1 MFKTLLPFFEN
12 PNVNYPFEK
21 EILAPRTRGV
31 IALDSEACTSCML
44 CARSCPDWCI
54 YIEGHKELQPPSKPG
69 GRQRSRAVLDRFDI
83 DYALCMY
90 CGICVEVCP
99 FDALFWS
106 PEYEYSEF
114 SMGDMLHDKDIHAAI
129 FLVFTLATTAVLFIL
144 LSAEFVALVLI
155 LVYIGAVIV
164 LFLFGV
170 MITRAPLGP
179 NAELD
184 NDQNKLM
191 AAVISLSIFGIF
203 TYILL
208 QTFDSTVVISE
219 GTSTK
224 LLGEILLS
232 RFVFPF
238 ELVSFVL
245 LGALIGGIT
254 LARKDNAL
262 MDEDQI

>member
-1 MFKTLLPFFEN
+1 MEAIDIFSYFLLLLLLLSGVKVVTTS
-12 PNVNYPFEK
+12 NV
-21 EILAPRTRGV
+21 
-31 IALDSEACTSCML
+31 
-44 CARSCPDWCI
+44 
-54 YIEGHKELQPPSKPG
+54 
-69 GRQRSRAVLDRFDI
+69 
-83 DYALCMY
+83 
-90 CGICVEVCP
+90 
-99 FDALFWS
+99 
-106 PEYEYSEF
+106 
-114 SMGDMLHDKDIHAAI
+114 IHAAI

-184 NDQNKLM
+184 NDQNKLL

-224 LLGEILLS
+224 LLGEILLHS
-232 RFVFPF
+232 MLCFQMFF
-238 ELVSFVL
+238 
-245 LGALIGGIT
+245 
-254 LARKDNAL
+254 
-262 MDEDQI
+262 

>member
-1 MFKTLLPFFEN
+1 MEAIDIFSYFLLLLLLLSGVKVVTTS
-12 PNVNYPFEK
+12 NV
-21 EILAPRTRGV
+21 
-31 IALDSEACTSCML
+31 
-44 CARSCPDWCI
+44 
-54 YIEGHKELQPPSKPG
+54 
-69 GRQRSRAVLDRFDI
+69 
-83 DYALCMY
+83 
-90 CGICVEVCP
+90 
-99 FDALFWS
+99 
-106 PEYEYSEF
+106 
-114 SMGDMLHDKDIHAAI
+114 IHAAI

-219 GTSTK
+219 GTS
-224 LLGEILLS
+224 LS
-232 RFVFPF
+232 
-238 ELVSFVL
+238 
-245 LGALIGGIT
+245 LIHI
-254 LARKDNAL
+254 
-262 MDEDQI
+262 

>member
-1 MFKTLLPFFEN
+1 MEAIDILSYFLLLLLLLSGVKVVTTS
-12 PNVNYPFEK
+12 NV
-21 EILAPRTRGV
+21 
-31 IALDSEACTSCML
+31 
-44 CARSCPDWCI
+44 
-54 YIEGHKELQPPSKPG
+54 
-69 GRQRSRAVLDRFDI
+69 
-83 DYALCMY
+83 
-90 CGICVEVCP
+90 
-99 FDALFWS
+99 
-106 PEYEYSEF
+106 
-114 SMGDMLHDKDIHAAI
+114 IHAAI

-238 ELVSFVL
+238 ELV
-245 LGALIGGIT
+245 
-254 LARKDNAL
+254 
-262 MDEDQI
+262 

>member
-1 MFKTLLPFFEN
+1 MEAIDIFSYFLLLLLLLSGVKVVTTS
-12 PNVNYPFEK
+12 NV
-21 EILAPRTRGV
+21 
-31 IALDSEACTSCML
+31 
-44 CARSCPDWCI
+44 
-54 YIEGHKELQPPSKPG
+54 
-69 GRQRSRAVLDRFDI
+69 
-83 DYALCMY
+83 
-90 CGICVEVCP
+90 
-99 FDALFWS
+99 
-106 PEYEYSEF
+106 
-114 SMGDMLHDKDIHAAI
+114 IHAAI

-184 NDQNKLM
+184 NDQNKLL

-238 ELVSFVL
+238 ELVACVL

>member
-1 MFKTLLPFFEN
+1 MYKRQVVETPVAEEVVETPVAEEVVETIVEPKKITTVTQPEEEKSFKPKVPGFLIGMKIVVVNMFKTLLPFFEN

-31 IALDSEACTSCML
+31 IALDEEACTSCML

-114 SMGDMLHDKDIHAAI
+114 AMGDMLHDK
-129 FLVFTLATTAVLFIL
+129 
-144 LSAEFVALVLI
+144 E
-155 LVYIGAVIV
+155 
-164 LFLFGV
+164 
-170 MITRAPLGP
+170 R
-179 NAELD
+179 LD
-184 NDQNKLM
+184 EWLKTVPQSP
-191 AAVISLSIFGIF
+191 SLES
-203 TYILL
+203 
-208 QTFDSTVVISE
+208 
-219 GTSTK
+219 
-224 LLGEILLS
+224 
-232 RFVFPF
+232 
-238 ELVSFVL
+238 
-245 LGALIGGIT
+245 
-254 LARKDNAL
+254 
-262 MDEDQI
+262 

>member
-1 MFKTLLPFFEN
+1 MEAIDIFSYFLLLLLLLSGVKVVTTS
-12 PNVNYPFEK
+12 NV
-21 EILAPRTRGV
+21 
-31 IALDSEACTSCML
+31 
-44 CARSCPDWCI
+44 
-54 YIEGHKELQPPSKPG
+54 
-69 GRQRSRAVLDRFDI
+69 
-83 DYALCMY
+83 
-90 CGICVEVCP
+90 
-99 FDALFWS
+99 
-106 PEYEYSEF
+106 
-114 SMGDMLHDKDIHAAI
+114 IHAAI

-203 TYILL
+203 AYILL
-208 QTFDSTVVISE
+208 QTFDSTVVINE

-224 LLGEILLS
+224 S
-232 RFVFPF
+232 
-238 ELVSFVL
+238 VSYTHL
-245 LGALIGGIT
+245 T
-254 LARKDNAL
+254 LPTTPYV
-262 MDEDQI
+262 

>member
-1 MFKTLLPFFEN
+1 MEAIDIFSYFLLLLLLLSGVKVVTTS
-12 PNVNYPFEK
+12 NV
-21 EILAPRTRGV
+21 
-31 IALDSEACTSCML
+31 
-44 CARSCPDWCI
+44 
-54 YIEGHKELQPPSKPG
+54 
-69 GRQRSRAVLDRFDI
+69 
-83 DYALCMY
+83 
-90 CGICVEVCP
+90 
-99 FDALFWS
+99 
-106 PEYEYSEF
+106 
-114 SMGDMLHDKDIHAAI
+114 IHAAI

-184 NDQNKLM
+184 NDQNKLL

-245 LGALIGGIT
+245 LGALIGAIT

>member
-1 MFKTLLPFFEN
+1 MEAIDIFSYFLLLLLLLSGIKVVTTS
-12 PNVNYPFEK
+12 NV
-21 EILAPRTRGV
+21 
-31 IALDSEACTSCML
+31 
-44 CARSCPDWCI
+44 
-54 YIEGHKELQPPSKPG
+54 
-69 GRQRSRAVLDRFDI
+69 
-83 DYALCMY
+83 
-90 CGICVEVCP
+90 
-99 FDALFWS
+99 
-106 PEYEYSEF
+106 
-114 SMGDMLHDKDIHAAI
+114 IHAAI

-144 LSAEFVALVLI
+144 LSAEFVALVLV

-184 NDQNKLM
+184 NDQNKLF
-191 AAVISLSIFGIF
+191 ATLISLSIFGIF

-208 QTFDSTVVISE
+208 ETFDSTVVITE

-224 LLGEILLS
+224 LLGELLLT

-238 ELVSFVL
+238 ELVSFDL

-262 MDEDQI
+262 MDHDQI

>member
-1 MFKTLLPFFEN
+1 ME
-12 PNVNYPFEK
+12 
-21 EILAPRTRGV
+21 
-31 IALDSEACTSCML
+31 ALDIFSYFLLLLLLLSGVKVVTTSN
-44 CARSCPDWCI
+44 
-54 YIEGHKELQPPSKPG
+54 
-69 GRQRSRAVLDRFDI
+69 V
-83 DYALCMY
+83 
-90 CGICVEVCP
+90 
-99 FDALFWS
+99 
-106 PEYEYSEF
+106 
-114 SMGDMLHDKDIHAAI
+114 IHAAI

-184 NDQNKLM
+184 NDQNKLL

-224 LLGEILLS
+224 LLGEI
-232 RFVFPF
+232 
-238 ELVSFVL
+238 
-245 LGALIGGIT
+245 
-254 LARKDNAL
+254 
-262 MDEDQI
+262 

>member
-1 MFKTLLPFFEN
+1 MEAIDIFSYFLLLLLLLSGVKVVTTS
-12 PNVNYPFEK
+12 NV
-21 EILAPRTRGV
+21 
-31 IALDSEACTSCML
+31 
-44 CARSCPDWCI
+44 
-54 YIEGHKELQPPSKPG
+54 
-69 GRQRSRAVLDRFDI
+69 
-83 DYALCMY
+83 
-90 CGICVEVCP
+90 
-99 FDALFWS
+99 
-106 PEYEYSEF
+106 
-114 SMGDMLHDKDIHAAI
+114 IHAAI

-184 NDQNKLM
+184 NDKNKLM

-232 RFVFPF
+232 RFVFPC

>member
-1 MFKTLLPFFEN
+1 ME
-12 PNVNYPFEK
+12 
-21 EILAPRTRGV
+21 
-31 IALDSEACTSCML
+31 ALDIFSYFLLLLLLLSGVKVVTTSN
-44 CARSCPDWCI
+44 
-54 YIEGHKELQPPSKPG
+54 
-69 GRQRSRAVLDRFDI
+69 V
-83 DYALCMY
+83 
-90 CGICVEVCP
+90 
-99 FDALFWS
+99 
-106 PEYEYSEF
+106 
-114 SMGDMLHDKDIHAAI
+114 IHAAI

-232 RFVFPF
+232 RFC
-238 ELVSFVL
+238 L
-245 LGALIGGIT
+245 LYTSPSPRDTTASRMPSS
-254 LARKDNAL
+254 A
-262 MDEDQI
+262 

>member
-1 MFKTLLPFFEN
+1 MEAIDIFSYFLLLLLLLSGVKVVTTS
-12 PNVNYPFEK
+12 NV
-21 EILAPRTRGV
+21 
-31 IALDSEACTSCML
+31 
-44 CARSCPDWCI
+44 
-54 YIEGHKELQPPSKPG
+54 
-69 GRQRSRAVLDRFDI
+69 
-83 DYALCMY
+83 
-90 CGICVEVCP
+90 
-99 FDALFWS
+99 
-106 PEYEYSEF
+106 
-114 SMGDMLHDKDIHAAI
+114 IHAAI

-184 NDQNKLM
+184 NDQNKLL

-245 LGALIGGIT
+245 LGALIGVIT

>member
-1 MFKTLLPFFEN
+1 MEAIDIFSYFLLLLLLLSGVKVVTTS
-12 PNVNYPFEK
+12 NV
-21 EILAPRTRGV
+21 
-31 IALDSEACTSCML
+31 
-44 CARSCPDWCI
+44 
-54 YIEGHKELQPPSKPG
+54 
-69 GRQRSRAVLDRFDI
+69 
-83 DYALCMY
+83 
-90 CGICVEVCP
+90 
-99 FDALFWS
+99 
-106 PEYEYSEF
+106 
-114 SMGDMLHDKDIHAAI
+114 IHAAI

-245 LGALIGGIT
+245 LGATCKGQYHIV
-254 LARKDNAL
+254 
-262 MDEDQI
+262 